1 MPGLAQ
7 GSPES
12 RPLDKTAETAFT
24 EEVVA
29 VRLNLSRPGSGTP
42 ETGQQ
47 HRKTSRIGG
56 NLSGDGSPSIMTSRN
71 LIVLIASMRNS
82 RAQAP
87 GITRPEKTSQI

>member
-1 MPGLAQ
+1 MFQ
-7 GSPES
+7 G
-12 RPLDKTAETAFT
+12 RMQRAGLDKSVKTAFT

-56 NLSGDGSPSIMTSRN
+56 NLSGDGSLSIMTSRN